1 LLLLLLQICF
11 PQQPEAIRSQS
22 GTSLIWAGGWIDS
35 AHVSGR
41 MAWTTRLTE
50 TVLLAQRLHLKKEE
64 QARKEDES
72 TVLLESQVRFCRCR
86 FFPTGD

>member
-1 LLLLLLQICF
+1 
-11 PQQPEAIRSQS
+11 
-22 GTSLIWAGGWIDS
+22 
-35 AHVSGR
+35 
-41 MAWTTRLTE
+41 
-50 TVLLAQRLHLKKEE
+50 VLLAQRLHLKKEE